1 MLQRGTRRAIGAG
14 MIGNVLEWY
23 DFAIY
28 GFFAVE
34 IGRQFF
40 PNESPIAQLLA
51 TFGIFAIGYL
61 MRPVGGVLI
70 GHVCDNF
77 GRRAALI
84 ASITAM
90 AVPTFLIGILPG
102 YAAIG
107 VLAPIGLTL
116 LRMMQGLSLGGEYPS
131 SMVFLVERAPK
142 GRRGVMGGLA
152 SIGAV
157 TGLLLGSSV
166 GAALAAIMPAEAL
179 ADWGWR
185 LPFIAGLGIGL
196 IGSLLR
202 RHIAETIPARRTEH
216 APIVETLR
224 EHWRLVA
231 RIAGVASFNAVP
243 FYLLFVFLVSS
254 MQIVDGFDAATAL
267 KINSLSMG
275 TLIPCHLLGAWLA
288 DRYGRKP
295 VMLTA
300 AALGFITALPMFWL
314 MNQPVPALVL
324 SGQIGAAAFIGL
336 FSAVMPALFVEA
348 APAHVRCTVVAL
360 GYNLCLGLLGGL
372 TPFAA
377 TLLVERTGNDLSP
390 AFLIMGAAVV
400 AFAAVLT
407 FKETYQVPFEGSGV
421 AESRPRGVRQ
431 RSPRIRNAQVG
442 AQPSQAMMSGRS

>member
-1 MLQRGTRRAIGAG
+1 VQTHQQTTGRAIGAG

-40 PNESPIAQLLA
+40 PNESPVAQLLA

-61 MRPVGGVLI
+61 MRPIGGVLI
-70 GHVCDNF
+70 GHVSDHF
-77 GRRAALI
+77 GRRTALV

-90 AVPTFLIGILPG
+90 AVPTFLIGVLPA
-102 YAAIG
+102 YETIG

-116 LRMMQGLSLGGEYPS
+116 LRMLQGLSLGGEYPS
-131 SMVFLVERAPK
+131 SMVFLIERAPE
-142 GRRGVMGGLA
+142 GRRGLMGSLA

-166 GAALAAIMPAEAL
+166 GAVLAAVMPAEAL

-185 LPFIAGLGIGL
+185 PPFIAGLGIGL
-196 IGSLLR
+196 MGNLLR
-202 RHIAETIPARRTEH
+202 RHIAETIPARKAER
-216 APIVETLR
+216 APIIETLR

-231 RIAGVASFNAVP
+231 RIAAAASFNAVS

-254 MQIVDGFDAATAL
+254 MQIVDGFAPATAL
-267 KINSLSMG
+267 KINSLSMAA
-275 TLIPCHLLGAWLA
+275 LIPFNLLGAWLS
-288 DRYGRKP
+288 DRHGRKP

-300 AALGFITALPMFWL
+300 AALGLVTAWPLFWL

-324 SGQIGAAAFIGL
+324 SGQIGAAVFIGL

-348 APAHVRCTVVAL
+348 TPAHVRCTAVAL
-360 GYNLCLGLLGGL
+360 GYNLCLGILGGL

-377 TLLVERTGNDLSP
+377 TLIVERSGDHLAP
-390 AFLIMGAAVV
+390 AFLIMGAAAV
-400 AFAAVLT
+400 AFIAVLT
-407 FKETYQVPFEGSGV
+407 FKETYRRPLAGSVVDPRRRKHERSHGQP
-421 AESRPRGVRQ
+421 AAAQRP
-431 RSPRIRNAQVG
+431 AY
-442 AQPSQAMMSGRS
+442 AMISGRS